1 MESVERALAIRRT
14 TSRDQFCQDGD
25 GSTLHELIADPQN
38 NNNLNQLDWDL
49 AAEAIDKALPPED
62 ERTEWFKRKHLQGQT
77 FKALADTSD
86 VCREGLRKQLIEFK
100 EEMREELH
108 PLRVLL
114 EA

>member
-1 MESVERALAIRRT
+1 MAAVERALAIRNT
-14 TSRDQFCQDGD
+14 TSLDQLCQDGE

-38 NNNLNQLDWDL
+38 SNSLDQLDWDL
-49 AAEAIDKALPPED
+49 AAEAIEQALPPDD
-62 ERTEWFKRKHLQGQT
+62 ERTDWFKRKHLQGET
-77 FKALADTSD
+77 LKALADTSD

>member
-49 AAEAIDKALPPED
+49 AAEAIDNALPADD
-62 ERTEWFKRKHLQGQT
+62 ERTDWFRRKHLQGET

-86 VCREGLRKQLIEFK
+86 VCREGLHKQLIEFT
-100 EEMREELH
+100 EEMQEELH
-108 PLRVLL
+108 PLRDLL
-114 EA
+114 AA